1 MKDAHPTL
9 TRIRAQIY
17 ALAEQIGIL
26 RQGALPKVGA
36 LAAVDRHI
44 QSMAASVRVKPSA
57 FAQGGGEPVSMY
69 PEDSHRYACKFF
81 PEVIRAHLYAEV
93 KALYERGLTVAD
105 DATREKLE
113 AQQLQL
119 EHEEEAYIRQ
129 AAAEG
134 KSIPRR
140 GEANPAV
147 LLADWP
153 EGRDQQ
159 AVSRRAPGVRASVL
173 RIRDLA
179 LVTGDQ
185 VQAPY

>member
-9 TRIRAQIY
+9 TRIRAQISK
-17 ALAEQIGIL
+17 LAEQIGSL
-26 RQGALPKVGA
+26 RHGALPEVDA

-44 QSMAASVRVKPSA
+44 ESMAASVRVKPFV
-57 FAQGGGEPVSMY
+57 FAQGGGDPVSMY

-93 KALYERGLTVAD
+93 KAHYESGLTVAD

-119 EHEEEAYIRQ
+119 EHQEEAYIRQ

-134 KSIPRR
+134 KVVPRR
-140 GEANPAV
+140 AGTNPAV
-147 LLADWP
+147 LLAD
-153 EGRDQQ
+153 
-159 AVSRRAPGVRASVL
+159 
-173 RIRDLA
+173 
-179 LVTGDQ
+179 
-185 VQAPY
+185 